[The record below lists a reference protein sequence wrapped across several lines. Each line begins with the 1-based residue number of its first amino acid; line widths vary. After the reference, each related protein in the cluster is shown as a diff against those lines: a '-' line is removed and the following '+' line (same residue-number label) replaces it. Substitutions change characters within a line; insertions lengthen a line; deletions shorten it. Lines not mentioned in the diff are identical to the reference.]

1 MKKGFFLIVITI
13 LSALSLMGIL
23 CGCEAPVCEHSW
35 SDAILTS
42 EPTCKQNG
50 INTFVCLDCG
60 ATRSEIMPMLTT
72 HTPEIAVREN
82 EVSATCKVNG
92 SYDEVVY
99 CAVCDKELS
108 RESKVTE
115 KLTEHAS
122 ITPMNTCS
130 VCDKDMSTPGIK
142 YSLFADKN
150 SYVVAGIGTASG
162 HIIIASSYNGLPV
175 ISIGDG
181 AFYDCRSLTSIE
193 IPASVTSIGDSAFED
208 CRSLTSIEIP
218 DSVTSI
224 GDDAF
229 DDCDSLK
236 YNGYDNAYYLGN
248 SANPYLV
255 LVKANSNGITSCNI
269 HSSTRIVCY
278 QAFSCCSSLSSVV
291 IPNSVTSIGN
301 YAFYYCS
308 SLTSVVIGNSVTSIG
323 DEAFRGCSSL
333 TNVTFGEN
341 SQLTSIGNYAFYYR
355 SSLTSVV
362 IGNSVTSIG
371 DRAFFGCSSLTSIE
385 IPNSVTSIG
394 NCAFFSCSDI
404 TSVVIGNSVTSIG
417 DGAFGD
423 CTKLTS
429 VTFKNPNG
437 WYVTGTEG
445 ATSGID
451 VTLTDSTQNV
461 TYLESTYCNYYWYRK
476 TN

>member
-323 DEAFRGCSSL
+323 D
-333 TNVTFGEN
+333 
-341 SQLTSIGNYAFYYR
+341 
-355 SSLTSVV
+355 
-362 IGNSVTSIG
+362 
-371 DRAFFGCSSLTSIE
+371 RAFFGCSSLTSIE